1 LSFLPIYYLIWVK
14 IKLLKYLILPP
25 LLFIFFVACTNRSV
39 KIEKHNLFYNQAL
52 VYRDKGVVDSAFLYF
67 NEAKDLFLQQKDSL
81 GAGKCLVNMAII
93 STDKGDYYGAQEIS
107 LDAMRYFD
115 LESEASYIYIRS
127 NYNNLGLAT
136 HNLGDYKGAISFFNK
151 AITNARDS
159 VDARVIINNKA
170 RTYQVIKE
178 YGTALKL
185 YNLALD
191 GASKN
196 KIEYARAL
204 SNISYTK
211 LLQDSTYNVVPQYLK
226 ALRIRQ
232 EGHDLWGQNS
242 SYSYLSDYYAK
253 KNTDSALFYAN
264 KMYTVAK
271 QLNSAYDK
279 MEALQQLV
287 KFSPAE
293 VSKKYFETF
302 QYLNDSVQD
311 ARQNAKNQFAL
322 IRYETEKH
330 KTDFL
335 KAQADN
341 IKKRN
346 NIIAQNFILGILG
359 VGILSVFFWYRKHKK
374 ILQQERELEVKNTEL
389 KYVKKIHDRVA
400 NKVYQV
406 MSEVENNLDVDRGIL
421 LDKLEDLY
429 NVSRDISYEND
440 EVDSFHNYSEQLS
453 SMLQSYSSESKEVL
467 IVGNEEEVW
476 EFVNGAAKAELLV
489 IMQELMTNMKKHSE
503 ASSVV
508 IKVQC
513 SLDFITILYA
523 DNGIGIKG
531 STKKNG
537 LKNTENRMKSIRGT
551 IKFDSQPEEGLVI
564 HLSFP
569 IL

>member
-1 LSFLPIYYLIWVK
+1 MFFSACKKQDERTQENPPIY
-14 IKLLKYLILPP
+14 LKA
-25 LLFIFFVACTNRSV
+25 F
-39 KIEKHNLFYNQAL
+39 
-52 VYRDKGVVDSAFLYF
+52 VYRDKGMADSAFYCF
-67 NEAKDLFLQQKDSL
+67 DKAKELFLQQKDSL
-81 GAGKCLVNMAII
+81 GAAKCLVNMGII
-93 STDKGDYYGAQEIS
+93 STDKGDYYGGQEIS
-107 LDAMRYFD
+107 LNAISYFD
-115 LESEASYIYIRS
+115 LTKEDQYVYIRS

-136 HNLGDYKGAISFFNK
+136 HNLRDYPSALKFFDAAIAFSK
-151 AITNARDS
+151 DS
-159 VDARVIINNKA
+159 LDNRIYLNNKA
-170 RTYQVIKE
+170 RTYQVIKQ
-178 YGTALKL
+178 YSKAIRIYNQALKG
-185 YNLALD
+185 NT
-191 GASKN
+191 KN

-204 SNISYTK
+204 SNMSYTK

-508 IKVQC
+508 VKVQC

-551 IKFDSQPEEGLVI
+551 INFDSQPEEGLVI